1 MKRSRNSLLLLL
13 SIMAVLFFQHAAFSS
28 ANFAVGR
35 EVTVH
40 LPPAPY
46 QPGFTDRGVV
56 LRAHRGKS
64 QPGLVAAVS
73 VETEAG
79 GYTCAL
85 VVLLGDVKVWASDH
99 FNKFVPNALCRLELT
114 VEGQLRLTDG
124 AGTVGWASGTAGL
137 GIKVMC
143 PSISSLI
150 LICIFCF
157 LCFHM
162 ILRLLRGRIENY
174 SIILRR

>member
-1 MKRSRNSLLLLL
+1 MKRLRNSFLLLL
-13 SIMAVLFFQHAAFSS
+13 SIMAVLFFQHAALISS
-28 ANFAVGR
+28 ENFAVGR

-64 QPGLVAAVS
+64 QPGLVAAMS

-99 FNKFVPNALCRLELT
+99 LNKFVPTALCRLELT
-114 VEGQLRLTDG
+114 GEGQLRLTDG
-124 AGTVGWASGTAGL
+124 VGTVGWVSDTAGL

-143 PSISSLI
+143 RQLSLMLISIDLCSLFSHDSVFAI
-150 LICIFCF
+150 YVEGLV
-157 LCFHM
+157 
-162 ILRLLRGRIENY
+162 
-174 SIILRR
+174 IIRQF